1 MWKKIINN
9 FNVWLLILKLM
20 WNYIKG
26 DKKKSCLINNCF
38 CLYNLYKGYG
48 INYLYKFIIL
58 FIVLYKI
65 KLILFCD

>member
-26 DKKKSCLINNCF
+26 DKKK
-38 CLYNLYKGYG
+38 
-48 INYLYKFIIL
+48 
-58 FIVLYKI
+58 VVW
-65 KLILFCD
+65 